1 MTTIFEGIAARAYEI
16 LAIEKLTDNPRA
28 AWRMA
33 APAFTAS
40 KASQEKPCPID
51 TFCGLWYA
59 AKIKG
64 SVRWK
69 NYQLGPDAGHAIDGI
84 TELQKNS
91 NLSKR
96 EVWDRVA
103 GTETYNGQ
111 MDVLFLFGKGV

>member
-96 EVWDRVA
+96 EV
-103 GTETYNGQ
+103 
-111 MDVLFLFGKGV
+111 